1 MTEITTPNGDRDRPS
16 DCEAAK
22 NPRGPAMGPPEGAAS
37 SGSTSP
43 QLDMALL
50 RELAAEFGCYPA
62 SVKPDDIERT
72 RARLAE
78 HDRWCATA
86 ETSSFTCEQ
95 LAHSYPHLRRL
106 VKNERKSDG
115 RKHLGQ

>member
-1 MTEITTPNGDRDRPS
+1 
-16 DCEAAK
+16 
-22 NPRGPAMGPPEGAAS
+22 MGPPERTAS
-37 SGSTSP
+37 SGSASP

-62 SVKPDDIERT
+62 SVKPEDIERT

-106 VKNERKSDG
+106 VKNERYRPSTSPTCPRTASAAMSRSG
-115 RKHLGQ
+115 STSR